1 VLVKYGMVEDGMKE
15 LCGCVDCAEPKRE
28 VQCSARFCPHHGN
41 QKPGRSWR
49 VRGVGDD
56 VYRRE
61 REWEEVTGGK
71 GSIDENDND
80 YGSAVLAAATERKY
94 ESKMC
99 VPTDQ
104 GLRRALRNTWPLT
117 KKLNGR
123 GLPQGFWQRVLEP
136 RCNLGVFAAEKGSKG
151 ELQDQVQAHRA
162 RGQRA
167 PDTAQPCAR
176 VLVQPGGVQAAQGR
190 LVCAGEEVR

>member
-123 GLPQGFWQRVLEP
+123 QVCLKGFGSESWSHAVILEFLRPKRGQKENFKIKYRHTGLVGNVHLTQHSLVLASLSNQEAYKQPKGAWFVLE
-136 RCNLGVFAAEKGSKG
+136 RK
-151 ELQDQVQAHRA
+151 
-162 RGQRA
+162 
-167 PDTAQPCAR
+167 
-176 VLVQPGGVQAAQGR
+176 
-190 LVCAGEEVR
+190 